1 MADQNAAPESSI
13 DEPQEKTQADA
24 DSKPDAD
31 STPQEKTAGDAQDKK
46 PPTPP
51 HTGVRALL
59 RGLKEDVTHI
69 PTRQNLYLAGIGGG
83 LAPDGLAIMAMRTGF

>member
-1 MADQNAAPESSI
+1 VSNFGTSGSYRL
-13 DEPQEKTQADA
+13 
-24 DSKPDAD
+24 
-31 STPQEKTAGDAQDKK
+31 
-46 PPTPP
+46 PTPP

-59 RGLKEDVTHI
+59 RGLKEDVN